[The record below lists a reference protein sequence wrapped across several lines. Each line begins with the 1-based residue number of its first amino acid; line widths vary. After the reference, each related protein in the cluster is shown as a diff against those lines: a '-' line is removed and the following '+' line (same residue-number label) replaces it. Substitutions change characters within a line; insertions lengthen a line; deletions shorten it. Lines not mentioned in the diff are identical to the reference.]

1 MREMRADI
9 SAVDG
14 NVMRL
19 SLLRGPTMPDPD
31 CDMGKHEF
39 SFAIY
44 PHVGTYIESDV
55 TPVAYAFNAPM
66 RRKCCQ
72 IGSYLFHT
80 CSC

>member
-1 MREMRADI
+1 VRADT

-66 RRKCCQ
+66 RRECRQLGRHLVYKR
-72 IGSYLFHT
+72 
-80 CSC
+80 SC